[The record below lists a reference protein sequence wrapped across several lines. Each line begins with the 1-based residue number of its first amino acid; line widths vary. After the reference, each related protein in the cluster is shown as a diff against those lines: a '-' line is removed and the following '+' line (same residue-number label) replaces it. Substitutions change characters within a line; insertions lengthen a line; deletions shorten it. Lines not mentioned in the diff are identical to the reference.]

1 MWVSPS
7 PPLSIPSPERQWG
20 QVRRFPPQAPRGMGG
35 GNPGCLWDSP
45 GADAHLGCRGPRLTL
60 TLTQLPSGP
69 SLVKCSDLAGGTVT
83 TQGIQFVE
91 EKTD

>member
-1 MWVSPS
+1 MVT
-7 PPLSIPSPERQWG
+7 LAVCG
-20 QVRRFPPQAPRGMGG
+20 T
-35 GNPGCLWDSP
+35 
-45 GADAHLGCRGPRLTL
+45 HLGQMHTWATGAPRLTL